1 METSAVIPMSH
12 DESYYDK
19 VKIGEV
25 VELGGKLYRVKSI
38 FGYDARVEG
47 VKVVLSPLRQAIRL

>member
-1 METSAVIPMSH
+1 METNAVVPMSH

-25 VELGGKLYRVKSI
+25 VELGGILYRVKSI
-38 FGYDARVEG
+38 FGYDAKLEG
-47 VKVVLSPLRQAIRL
+47 VKVRLAPLRQAIRL